1 MTTSTVVLDQVNTL
15 VVESGGP
22 LEAIITESN
31 NTVVIQ
37 AESTYAIVAG
47 AIGPDV
53 KTIGT
58 MEDVNLDNLA
68 DGSLLI
74 YSTATSKWTAGNLLQ
89 KQIIES
95 GQY

>member
-1 MTTSTVVLDQVNTL
+1 MTTSTVVLDSVNTL

-22 LEAIITESN
+22 LEAIVTEAN

-37 AESTYAIVAG
+37 SESTYAIVAG
-47 AIGPDV
+47 TLGPNSIATMDDV
-53 KTIGT
+53 DLT
-58 MEDVNLDNLA
+58 NLS

-74 YSTATSKWTAGNLLQ
+74 YSTQTSKWTAGNLLE

>member
-1 MTTSTVVLDQVNTL
+1 MTTSTVVLDKVDTL

-37 AESTYAIVAG
+37 SESTYTIVAG
-47 AIGPDV
+47 TLGPNSVATMDDV
-53 KTIGT
+53 DLT
-58 MEDVNLDNLA
+58 NLM

-74 YSTATSKWTAGNLLQ
+74 FSTQTNKWTAGNTLE
-89 KQIIES
+89 KHIIES

>member
-1 MTTSTVVLDQVNTL
+1 MTTTTIVLDSVNTL

-22 LEAIITESN
+22 LEAIVTEAN
-31 NTVVIQ
+31 NTVVVQ
-37 AESTYAIVAG
+37 SESTYAIVAG
-47 AIGPDV
+47 TLGPNSIATMDDV
-53 KTIGT
+53 
-58 MEDVNLDNLA
+58 DLRNLS

-74 YSTATSKWTAGNLLQ
+74 YSTQASKWTASNLLE

>member
-1 MTTSTVVLDQVNTL
+1 MTTSTIVLDQVNTI

-22 LEAIITESN
+22 LEAIVTDVN

-37 AESTYAIVAG
+37 SESTYAIVAG
-47 AIGPDV
+47 
-53 KTIGT
+53 TIGYT
-58 MEDVNLDNLA
+58 NSIAVMDDVDLTNLS
-68 DGSLLI
+68 DGGLLV
-74 YSTATSKWTAGNLLQ
+74 YSTQTNKWTAGNLLE

>member
-1 MTTSTVVLDQVNTL
+1 MTTSTIVLDQVNTL

-22 LEAIITESN
+22 LEAIVTEAN

-37 AESTYAIVAG
+37 SESTYAIVAG
-47 AIGPDV
+47 TLGPNSV
-53 KTIGT
+53 PTL
-58 MEDVNLDNLA
+58 EDVDLTNLS

-74 YSTATSKWTAGNLLQ
+74 YSTQTSKWTAGNLLE

-95 GQY
+95 GHY